1 MGVLAD
7 NRADVEA
14 AAGALRAGAD
24 LLEGLLRSCCLLVA
38 KGEIYR
44 VMSSGQVMIK
54 TSEGNFQQTVHDIEE
69 GNERIMTCLASSQ
82 EL

>member
-14 AAGALRAGAD
+14 VAGALRAGAD

-38 KGEIYR
+38 KGEIL
-44 VMSSGQVMIK
+44 SSDEHWSG
-54 TSEGNFQQTVHDIEE
+54 HD
-69 GNERIMTCLASSQ
+69 Q
-82 EL
+82 DK